1 MSSFY
6 TFLQKEFVEMIRTKK
21 LFILIGIF
29 ALLGMVS
36 PLLTRYMSEI
46 LTISMGPTAPI
57 MTLKPVWSDSWIRFY
72 GNLTQM
78 GGIVI
83 ILFFM
88 SCVSGEKQNRTIEL
102 TLSKNLSPTSF
113 ILAKCLAAIL
123 SMLVVFILSVLLC
136 YVYTYYLFGYAGELR
151 DITVSA
157 ILFFLFIIILICFT
171 VFASTL
177 ASSTAISAI
186 LSFVAYVL
194 LLLSAYLPKIG
205 YFMPGKLISIST
217 GVFKDEIVTNMIPIV
232 VCTIIIGCM
241 VTFLATKILKYQEI

>member
-1 MSSFY
+1 MSSLY
-6 TFLQKEFVEMIRTKK
+6 TFLQKELVEMIRTKR
-21 LFILIGIF
+21 LYILIGIF

-36 PLLTRYMSEI
+36 PLLTRYMSELI
-46 LTISMGPTAPI
+46 TISMGSAAPI
-57 MTLKPVWSDSWIRFY
+57 MILKPVWSDSWLRFY

-88 SCVSGEKQNRTIEL
+88 SCVSGEKQNRTVEL

-113 ILAKCLAAIL
+113 ILAKCIAAIL
-123 SMLVVFILSVLLC
+123 GMLVVFFLSLLLC

-151 DITVSA
+151 DIAVSGL
-157 ILFFLFIIILICFT
+157 LFFLFIIILICFT
-171 VFASTL
+171 VLSSTL

-186 LSFVAYVL
+186 LSFTAYL
-194 LLLSAYLPKIG
+194 LLILSAYLPKIG
-205 YFMPGKLISIST
+205 YLMPGKLISTST
-217 GVFKDEIVTNMIPIV
+217 EVFKDEIVTNMIPVI
-232 VCTIIIGCM
+232 VCTIIIGCV